1 MLRLKSLTIKNYK
14 SLRNVTFE
22 PGNFSV
28 LVGPN
33 GAGKSNLADALD
45 FLANVY
51 RDGLEMAIQRKGG
64 YENILYRKQ
73 RRTKSAL
80 EFEVVVEGVA
90 TDFLHIHSYWEH
102 PVPAGFPND
111 VLYQVTHYF
120 SVGAKS
126 ENIDSDFSILK
137 EELALQIAQTQVTA
151 FRIKRHT
158 SSLSSSL
165 IKATDP
171 LSETMLRSVQ
181 SISENELNKQI
192 NDKLQ
197 SLFIHNIYLNGATR
211 VLNLRLG
218 SSRIYSVSP
227 LMARQ
232 PGTPTPNVEITQH
245 GDNLPALVDW
255 LQKNVPEK
263 WEQLIEAMQ
272 TILPSLDD
280 IKVEYIY
287 NQKLG
292 LFFSENSQGR
302 PWNMEIVSDGTLLS
316 LATLCAAADPRQS
329 ITVIEEPENS
339 LHPWALRTL
348 IRQFRKFSQDKQIIL
363 TTHSPTLIDMLR
375 PEEIWCVAKDDKGTH
390 IDPLV
395 ALDQDIVSGWEDGKF
410 KLSTYLDAGLIPNAI
425 PGGL

>member
-80 EFEVVVEGVA
+80 EFEVVLDGKT
-90 TDFLHIHSYWEH
+90 TDFINSLSHYAL
-102 PVPAGFPND
+102 PASFPREDRYQLTHQFAVNIDPND
-111 VLYQVTHYF
+111 AVGQFTIIQEVFIIQQSNTNKTDLYVKREQDKVT
-120 SVGAKS
+120 VKNNGK
-126 ENIDSDFSILK
+126 ENPIISFLYNGHGID
-137 EELALQIAQTQVTA
+137 ELLGLMT
-151 FRIKRHT
+151 
-158 SSLSSSL
+158 
-165 IKATDP
+165 
-171 LSETMLRSVQ
+171 
-181 SISENELNKQI
+181 
-192 NDKLQ
+192 LQ
-197 SLFIHNIYLNGATR
+197 SNTVLLANLFI
-211 VLNLRLG
+211 LRDMTHTLI
-218 SSRIYSVSP
+218 SLLSRIRIFNLVP
-227 LMARQ
+227 IVTKQ
-232 PGTPTPNVEITQH
+232 PGIATPNAEVTIH